1 MFLLPF
7 WGEEEEELKFQIN
20 FDKWVQ
26 GEDTG
31 KLETEAVC
39 EGVGGGVRECPHG
52 HHGEA

>member
-1 MFLLPF
+1 MLPF
-7 WGEEEEELKFQIN
+7 QGEEEEELKFQIN
-20 FDKWVQ
+20 FDEWVQ

-39 EGVGGGVRECPHG
+39 EGVRECPHG